1 MPNSSDATQITVH
14 LVGAGPGD
22 PELLTLKAV
31 RVLQHATVALVDD
44 LANPGCL
51 VHLAADCRVIS
62 VGKRG
67 GCASTPQAFIEKLM
81 VSEALRGERVVRLK
95 GGDPLVFGRAG
106 EEIAALRAA
115 GVHVEVVPG
124 ITAGVAAAAAVGV
137 SLTHRQHAPG
147 VALITGHRQP
157 GNSAPRWDA
166 LAQSGLTLVI
176 YMGVAEAPSIE
187 SGLLQGG
194 LPADTPVLLVQAT
207 SSAQERHVA
216 TQLGTLC
223 STLTAEQLGS
233 PCVMLIGKA
242 MQNALTQAGSP
253 PTQINN
259 QGMTLNSMRRFL
271 ARPIGVSLLASG

>member
-1 MPNSSDATQITVH
+1 MPTFAEIPQATVH

-31 RVLQHATVALVDD
+31 RVLQQATLALVDD
-44 LANPGCL
+44 LANPDCL
-51 VHLAADCRVIS
+51 AHLGADCRVIS

-67 GCASTPQAFIEKLM
+67 GCASTPQAFIERLM

-95 GGDPLVFGRAG
+95 GGDPLIFGRAG

-115 GVHVEVVPG
+115 GLRVEVVPG

-137 SLTHRQHAPG
+137 SLTHRHQAPG
-147 VALITGHRQP
+147 VALITGHRQR

-166 LAQSGLTLVI
+166 LAQCGLTLVI

-187 SGLLQGG
+187 SGLIQGG
-194 LPADTPVLLVQAT
+194 LPPDTPVLLVQAV
-207 SSAQERHVA
+207 SSAQERRVS
-216 TQLGTLC
+216 TRLGALCCTL
-223 STLTAEQLGS
+223 STEQLGS

-242 MQNALTQAGSP
+242 MQHALQTLAPGQTQPA
-253 PTQINN
+253 QD
-259 QGMTLNSMRRFL
+259 
-271 ARPIGVSLLASG
+271 SLQPAACAA

>member
-1 MPNSSDATQITVH
+1 MPTCSEVSPITVH

-31 RVLQHATVALVDD
+31 RVLRQATVALVDD

-51 VHLAADCRVIS
+51 AHLAADCRIIP

-67 GCASTPQAFIEKLM
+67 GCASTPQAFIERLM
-81 VSEALRGERVVRLK
+81 VNEALRGERVVRLK

-115 GVHVEVVPG
+115 GLQVEVVPG
-124 ITAGVAAAAAVGV
+124 ITAGIAAAAAVGV

-147 VALITGHRQP
+147 VALVTGHRQP
-157 GNSAPRWDA
+157 GNSAQRWDA

-187 SGLLQGG
+187 SGLMQGG
-194 LPADTPVLLVQAT
+194 LPSDTPVLLVQDV
-207 SSAQERHVA
+207 SSAQERRVA
-216 TQLGTLC
+216 TRLDALC
-223 STLTAEQLGS
+223 STLATERFGS
-233 PCVMLIGKA
+233 PCVMLIGTA
-242 MQNALTQAGSP
+242 MQHALQTLTPDQIQPHQAP
-253 PTQINN
+253 LL
-259 QGMTLNSMRRFL
+259 LNPE
-271 ARPIGVSLLASG
+271 RPEPHPAACAA